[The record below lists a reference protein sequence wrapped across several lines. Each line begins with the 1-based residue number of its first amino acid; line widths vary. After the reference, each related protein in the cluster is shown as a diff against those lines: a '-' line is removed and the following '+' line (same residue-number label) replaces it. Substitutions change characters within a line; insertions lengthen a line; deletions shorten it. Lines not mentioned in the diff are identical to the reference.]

1 MPKTYIDILSALG
14 VNFLIM
20 EMYHMEEKNNRRHGK
35 GAIIITKTRLFKYTD
50 FFSLKNDNFQ
60 IKDSDIFIFLLRT

>member
-1 MPKTYIDILSALG
+1 
-14 VNFLIM
+14 
-20 EMYHMEEKNNRRHGK
+20 MEEKNNRRHGK